1 MIHYLGANLLSLY
14 KNSVVVEGLSTQV
27 VKN

>member
-1 MIHYLGANLLSLY
+1 MIHYLGAKLLSLC
-14 KNSVVVEGLSTQV
+14 KISVVVEGLSMQV